1 MRTSGARMGR
11 SCSRAGCRKLAS
23 STLTYIYSDSVA
35 VLGPL
40 ATFAEPHAYDL
51 CADHS
56 IRMSVP
62 RGWTVIK
69 QEPEAGTQGPTHDDL
84 MAIADAVREAGTF
97 ISDSTDDAQGNTHSP
112 AADRNGDSKE
122 IGRRG
127 HLRAI
132 PN

>member
-11 SCSRAGCRKLAS
+11 SCSRAACRKIAT

-62 RGWTVIK
+62 RGWSVIK
-69 QEPEAGTQGPTHDDL
+69 QEPGVDQQGPTHDDL
-84 MAIADAVREAGTF
+84 MAIADAVREAGSAPIDMQESVTPTSF
-97 ISDSTDDAQGNTHSP
+97 TEE
-112 AADRNGDSKE
+112 SKE

-132 PN
+132 PNQ

>member
-1 MRTSGARMGR
+1 MRPPQQRMGR
-11 SCSRAGCRKLAS
+11 SCSRAGCRRLA
-23 STLTYIYSDSVA
+23 TMTMTYIYADSTA

-51 CADHS
+51 CQEHS
-56 IRMSVP
+56 SRMSVP
-62 RGWTVIK
+62 QGWSVLK
-69 QEPEAGTQGPTHDDL
+69 QELSFDASGPSDDDL
-84 MAIADAVREAGTF
+84 MAIANAVREAGARKSE
-97 ISDSTDDAQGNTHSP
+97 SDEIEVVNLINPVGQ
-112 AADRNGDSKE
+112 E